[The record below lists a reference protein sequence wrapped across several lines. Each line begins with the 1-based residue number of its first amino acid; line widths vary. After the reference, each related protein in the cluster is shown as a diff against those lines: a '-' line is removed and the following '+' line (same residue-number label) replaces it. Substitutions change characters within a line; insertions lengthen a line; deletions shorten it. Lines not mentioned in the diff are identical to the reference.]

1 MDGEEKVRILAWR
14 QENLTTK
21 KIYRRTKRA
30 RSSVMVLLAAAR
42 DLHQDALPAT
52 KSRSGRR
59 PTTSKHTDDLL

>member
-52 KSRSGRR
+52 KSRSG
-59 PTTSKHTDDLL
+59 